1 MSTQTLSPL
10 LRTLPPELRVL
21 IYNEVLTSYLPKFR
35 DHRPIPASELL
46 VYDCAYPRRVG
57 VDVKDKSLF
66 REPALLNTCRQIRAE
81 MLSLYYGKYG
91 FLVWVGLR
99 DDYKA
104 FASWLRRIRKDGVE
118 ALRHVVYRG
127 MVDCS
132 PPVVPWYPGRRRPAA
147 RPPVNVMVEVS
158 IRLPQKNPDSVY
170 RVETR
175 ILAPDHDLP
184 EPQHMGTAEEKL
196 ETICQR
202 ITERIEASITKE
214 GGLELDAHL
223 AVWSM
228 IHRVLDQGYGED

>member
-1 MSTQTLSPL
+1 
-10 LRTLPPELRVL
+10 
-21 IYNEVLTSYLPKFR
+21 
-35 DHRPIPASELL
+35 
-46 VYDCAYPRRVG
+46 
-57 VDVKDKSLF
+57 
-66 REPALLNTCRQIRAE
+66 

-104 FASWLRRIRKDGVE
+104 FASWL
-118 ALRHVVYRG
+118 L
-127 MVDCS
+127 
-132 PPVVPWYPGRRRPAA
+132 PWYPGRRRPAA

-214 GGLELDAHL
+214 G
-223 AVWSM
+223 VWNWTL
-228 IHRVLDQGYGED
+228 IWLFGV